1 MLITR
6 NSIRDYVYLFRWI
19 SLSSLVFS
27 TSSLSFPRPFLF
39 FTKELP
45 RISGRRLVSN
55 SFINPLALF
64 RISFSPPPPSFS
76 FFLLYLFLSLSLY
89 LRHQVPEDS
98 AGRNIIHEN
107 LSPSLSISFPILLP
121 PSLLPRSK
129 FSSSRERSRHFLL
142 LSSSHVSS
150 MVSRVNIDRPRRCY
164 CCYYRCCCCYP

>member
-1 MLITR
+1 MARSSKLLPDLLEIREIKKKRNEKVKKKKDKNLVYSFSITV
-6 NSIRDYVYLFRWI
+6 N
-19 SLSSLVFS
+19 
-27 TSSLSFPRPFLF
+27 
-39 FTKELP
+39 
-45 RISGRRLVSN
+45 RLVQKETQKRAVRN
-55 SFINPLALF
+55 V
-64 RISFSPPPPSFS
+64 
-76 FFLLYLFLSLSLY
+76 
-89 LRHQVPEDS
+89 QVPEDS

-164 CCYYRCCCCYP
+164 CCYYRCWCCCCYP

>member
-1 MLITR
+1 MARSSKLLPDLLEIREIKKKRNEKVKKKKDKNLVYSFSITV
-6 NSIRDYVYLFRWI
+6 N
-19 SLSSLVFS
+19 
-27 TSSLSFPRPFLF
+27 
-39 FTKELP
+39 
-45 RISGRRLVSN
+45 RLVQKETQKRAVRN
-55 SFINPLALF
+55 V
-64 RISFSPPPPSFS
+64 
-76 FFLLYLFLSLSLY
+76 
-89 LRHQVPEDS
+89 QVPEDS